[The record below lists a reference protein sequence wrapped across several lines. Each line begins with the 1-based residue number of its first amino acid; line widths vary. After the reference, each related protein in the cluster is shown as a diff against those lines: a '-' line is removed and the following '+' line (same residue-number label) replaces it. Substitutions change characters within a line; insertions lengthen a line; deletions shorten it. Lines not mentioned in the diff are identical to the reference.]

1 MATAS
6 GAKGCAWRQCSLS
19 LVRPR
24 TVRRHMPCRAVQQT
38 EAGMPPQPPPPP
50 PPPPPPGSFT
60 RRNLLQQ
67 FGGLGAAAAAGGVVG
82 YLAGSRSGGDSNG
95 GLSAAER
102 ADVDELRRELHFR
115 RDYDGHVFVRDGRG
129 SWWEVRLDAKLP
141 GTLLLRDPQ
150 DGVFF
155 VTYNNIQQIDLTD
168 DYVVGSLFAGGDWE
182 VLVQRVQA
190 RDDNG
195 TLIDLKLPKEAF
207 RDMIS
212 VLE

>member
-1 MATAS
+1 MSTPTGVS
-6 GAKGCAWRQCSLS
+6 GCAWRQCSPS
-19 LVRPR
+19 IARPR
-24 TVRRHMPCRAVQQT
+24 AVRRTMPCRAVYQT

-50 PPPPPPGSFT
+50 PPPPPASFT
-60 RRNLLQQ
+60 RRNVLQQ
-67 FGGLGAAAAAGGVVG
+67 FGGFGAAAVAGGFMG
-82 YLAGSRSGGDSNG
+82 YLLGSRSGGSDNG

-129 SWWEVRLDAKLP
+129 AWWEVRLDAKLP
-141 GTLLLRDPQ
+141 GTMLLRDPQ

-155 VTYNNIQQIDLTD
+155 ITYNNIQQIDLTD

-182 VLVQRVQA
+182 SIAQRLQA
-190 RDDNG
+190 RDDMG
-195 TLIDLKLPKEAF
+195 ALVDVKLGKEAF

-212 VLE
+212 VMD